1 MLMNDKYIMENILT
15 LTKSVITLA
24 LNGAVESSNEKVL
37 KLFKTSLNNLLE
49 MQENIY
55 KELTNQNIYKIPNV
69 KKTDIAKIIT
79 KLKSDN

>member
-37 KLFKTSLNNLLE
+37 
-49 MQENIY
+49 NI
-55 KELTNQNIYKIPNV
+55 NQFLIGGIV
-69 KKTDIAKIIT
+69 I
-79 KLKSDN
+79 

>member
-37 KLFKTSLNNLLE
+37 KLFKTSLK

-69 KKTDIAKIIT
+69 KKTDIAKIVT